1 MTKETKTI
9 YLPLTDHIYNDGVS
23 FRVRMIKDGKKISKN
38 FHKAKQA
45 IKFRDSLI
53 GV

>member
-9 YLPLTDHIYNDGVS
+9 YLPFMDHIYNDGTS
-23 FRVRMIKDGKKISKN
+23 FRVRVVKEGKKISKN
-38 FHKAKQA
+38 FHRAKEA
-45 IKFRDSLI
+45 IKFRNSLL